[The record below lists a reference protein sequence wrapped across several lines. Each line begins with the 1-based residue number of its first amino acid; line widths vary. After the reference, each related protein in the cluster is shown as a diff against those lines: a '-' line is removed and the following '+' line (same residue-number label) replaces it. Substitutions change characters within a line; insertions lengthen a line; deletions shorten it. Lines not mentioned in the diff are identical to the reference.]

1 MNPIGA
7 LRQRLG
13 RDKLSQDIAWTL
25 GSFVVLAAS
34 GIVINIVVTRLRDA
48 DALGVFNQ
56 AYAVYIIVSQ
66 FAVWG
71 MHYSVLRHAALFD
84 TDPAERGRMLATA
97 GLCSLLLGTLAAC
110 ALWLAQP
117 LLASA
122 FDSAPTGRAV
132 GYGALGLILF
142 PLNKVLLAYLNGLR
156 RMKAFSLLQGVRY
169 AVVMVV
175 VAAVAASPWPVEM
188 ATFAFAVAEA
198 VTASGAMFYIA
209 RRQLTGPLVP
219 MRAWVKKHFAFGSKG
234 LMAGMFAEVNSRIDV
249 LLIGAFLSDRAV
261 GIYSFAAML
270 VDGLYHV
277 LAMVRINF
285 NPLLVAAMRDG
296 DWAQAQRLLSR
307 SKRLVWPLTVVLSF
321 VVVAGFWLL
330 ATIVGTDKGLLE
342 GLPSLVI
349 LLAGLTLISAL
360 VPFDNLL
367 MVVGHPGYQTLQQ
380 LATVGTN
387 AVIAVLLLPVL
398 GIEGAAI
405 GTAASYLAGIIML
418 TLFAHRVVRWNLL
431 SNRIGI

>member
-156 RMKAFSLLQGVRY
+156 RMKAFSLLQGVR
-169 AVVMVV
+169 
-175 VAAVAASPWPVEM
+175 WR
-188 ATFAFAVAEA
+188 
-198 VTASGAMFYIA
+198 G
-209 RRQLTGPLVP
+209 RCGRC
-219 MRAWVKKHFAFGSKG
+219 
-234 LMAGMFAEVNSRIDV
+234 
-249 LLIGAFLSDRAV
+249 
-261 GIYSFAAML
+261 
-270 VDGLYHV
+270 
-277 LAMVRINF
+277 
-285 NPLLVAAMRDG
+285 
-296 DWAQAQRLLSR
+296 
-307 SKRLVWPLTVVLSF
+307 
-321 VVVAGFWLL
+321 
-330 ATIVGTDKGLLE
+330 
-342 GLPSLVI
+342 
-349 LLAGLTLISAL
+349 
-360 VPFDNLL
+360 
-367 MVVGHPGYQTLQQ
+367 
-380 LATVGTN
+380 
-387 AVIAVLLLPVL
+387 
-398 GIEGAAI
+398 
-405 GTAASYLAGIIML
+405 
-418 TLFAHRVVRWNLL
+418 
-431 SNRIGI
+431 